1 MRERFRLKSG
11 KVYDQIAD
19 EYLSLTKCIK
29 TLNEYDDTLESLS
42 FVVQENVM
50 LRKKLDQL
58 QEEDHKEYKQ
68 KN

>member
-1 MRERFRLKSG
+1 MRERFRLKDG

-19 EYLSLTKCIK
+19 KYLSLTRCIK

-58 QEEDHKEYKQ
+58 QE